1 MADSAQIDEKE
12 SASDDDLLKEGLSQF
27 KLCEDAE
34 FDNRAAALDDLKFA
48 KLGEQWPEAIKR
60 QREAENRVCI
70 TVNKLPAYIRQVV
83 NDSRQN
89 KPSITFHPV
98 EEGDVETAEV
108 MNGLMRNIEYTS
120 NADIAY
126 DTAIDFAVSMGFGYI
141 RVDTDYSYDDAF
153 TQDIKIA
160 RISNPFSVYG
170 DYESTSA
177 DGSDW
182 KRAFVIDDMSKK
194 SFKSKW
200 PNAKTV
206 SMEGNNESMEWFGD
220 DSMRVAEWW
229 KKEELPTK
237 IYRLTDGT
245 VLSKQEYED
254 SKELFDV
261 AGLTIADQRDT
272 VTCKITQRIMSGAE
286 ILETNEWAG
295 KYIPIIPVYGDE
307 VNVEGK
313 RHFLSLIRF
322 AKDAQ
327 QMHNFWR
334 TASTELVALAPKAPY
349 IGPTG
354 SFDTDA
360 DKWATANTDTH
371 AFIEYDGVDG
381 QPPPQRQPFA
391 GVPAGALQEAM
402 NASDDMKSIMGL
414 YDASMGAKSNE
425 TSGKAIIARQREG
438 DVSTFHFIDN
448 MTRAIRQVGRVCGD
462 LIPKIYSDER
472 MVRTIGE
479 DGTNEIVKVNAE
491 YEKNGLVKLHDLTA
505 GKYDL
510 IVKSGPSYTTRRQEA
525 ADQMMQLIQS
535 FPDAAPIIGDLVAK
549 NLDWP
554 GADEI
559 AKRLKIMLPPQL
571 QQQEGELEIPPEAQ
585 QMIQQGKQQ
594 IQQMQQ
600 AMQQMQQENQSL
612 KAGEMSKAKD
622 IEVKGQTEQTKA
634 NAEVAKTQQE
644 AELTKYTIL
653 VDVAKSIVLE
663 AMKQAPDKQ
672 QQALETATAQMQQL
686 LSPEDA
692 QVLGD
697 SVETLTQVAEGSQEG
712 FIQSE
717 GAMAPIND
725 LMQKMD
731 EVLASNQ
738 ATQQAIL
745 TPRKVILEE
754 DAQGKVTGGISVP
767 ETLQ

>member
-1 MADSAQIDEKE
+1 MTEVDEKE
-12 SASDDDLLKEGLSQF
+12 PASDDDLLKEGLAQF

-48 KLGEQWPEAIKR
+48 KLGEQWPEQIKR

-200 PNAKTV
+200 PKAKTV

-229 KKEELPTK
+229 KKEELPAK

-245 VLSKQEYED
+245 VISKEEYED

-261 AGLTIADQRDT
+261 AKITIADERDT

-349 IGPTG
+349 IGAVG
-354 SFDTDA
+354 SFDTDS

-414 YDASMGAKSNE
+414 YDASLGAKSNE

-479 DGTNEIVKVNAE
+479 DGTNEIVKVNAK
-491 YEKNGLVKLHDLTA
+491 YKKNGLVKLHDLTA

-697 SVETLTQVAEGSQEG
+697 SVDTLAQVAEGSQEG